1 MRTRFDQVG
10 KQLGE
15 AALGPSGTTV
25 VHDEI
30 VSEVQYADLRHEPDP
45 ARVAERA
52 RLGLLGQLAAG
63 PCLIE
68 IYSQPPDS
76 AAFRACV
83 SKHLAVWQQRVR
95 RARTQEQAEPATL
108 VEPQLWII
116 AAGRPETLLRRLELV
131 PAPGW
136 PPGVYRF
143 GGEVLRVGLVAAGE
157 LPRERSTLLVRL
169 MAAGAGLRHALADL
183 MELPA
188 DAHERL
194 VAGPVLL
201 RLHHALRAK
210 ADRNPEEQ
218 ENHRGHAG
226 FLRVRAR
233 GRAEAGLGAGAEAG
247 LGAGA
252 EAGLGAGLVEAR
264 ANDLLTVLRRARHP
278 GVGGRARAH
287 PRRGG
292 SGSPG
297 ALARA
302 GDRRADAGRGARRAG
317 LTVSPAD
324 GYFLRTSCPGGMTA
338 GGLGESAIGSRS
350 VVPQ

>member
-52 RLGLLGQLAAG
+52 CLGLLGQLAAG

-83 SKHLAVWQQRVR
+83 SKHLAAWQQRVR
-95 RARTQEQAEPATL
+95 RARAEPAAL
-108 VEPQLWII
+108 SEPQLWII
-116 AAGRPETLLRRLELV
+116 AAGRPETLLRKLELV
-131 PAPGW
+131 QAPGW

-183 MELPA
+183 MALPA

-218 ENHRGHAG
+218 EIIVATQD
-226 FLRVRAR
+226 FFEYAR
-233 GRAEAGLGAGAEAG
+233 EVGQKQGWEQGQKQ
-247 LGAGA
+247 
-252 EAGLGAGLVEAR
+252 GLVEAR
-264 ANDLLTVLRRARHP
+264 ANDLLTVLR
-278 GVGGRARAH
+278 V
-287 PRRGG
+287 RGIPV
-292 SGSPG
+292 SEAERERILAEADPDR
-297 ALARA
+297 LARWFE
-302 GDRRADAGRGARRAG
+302 RAIIESTLAAVLAE
-317 LTVSPAD
+317 
-324 GYFLRTSCPGGMTA
+324 PG
-338 GGLGESAIGSRS
+338 
-350 VVPQ
+350 